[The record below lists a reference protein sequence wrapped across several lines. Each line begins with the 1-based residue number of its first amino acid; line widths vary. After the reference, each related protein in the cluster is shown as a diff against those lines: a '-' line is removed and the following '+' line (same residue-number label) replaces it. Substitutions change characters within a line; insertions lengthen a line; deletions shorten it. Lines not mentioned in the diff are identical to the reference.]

1 MRPRDMLR
9 SLAAVLLAAPS
20 SALYYAYDYN
30 GTAPLTADTGTFVA
44 APRFSVL
51 YGLQTDFNVTADLYV
66 YAGDVCEGLA
76 DDTPT
81 KEIAPPPPLHSI
93 ARRHRV
99 GHRWLTT
106 TSCCISLARI
116 LEQSTPGAASPA
128 PLRRAPCRHTHP
140 VSRSF
145 PTSTYICSLRAAC
158 VLALGEV
165 ARRNKRRLSYEHKL
179 SREWTSRERMQVEGE
194 DQKPFG
200 NARRSLSSLGLRAR
214 TTGAR

>member
-1 MRPRDMLR
+1 MAVQCCGEATSR
-9 SLAAVLLAAPS
+9 SALDEKLELVDRAERS
-20 SALYYAYDYN
+20 SAA
-30 GTAPLTADTGTFVA
+30 
-44 APRFSVL
+44 R
-51 YGLQTDFNVTADLYV
+51 
-66 YAGDVCEGLA
+66 VCG
-76 DDTPT
+76 
-81 KEIAPPPPLHSI
+81 LHSI

-99 GHRWLTT
+99 GPWHTT

-158 VLALGEV
+158 VLAPGDV
-165 ARRNKRRLSYEHKL
+165 ARRNKRRLSIQLKL
-179 SREWTSRERMQVEGE
+179 SREWTSRGDMQVEGE

-200 NARRSLSSLGLRAR
+200 NGSARRSLSSLGLRAHHQSAVSTAR
-214 TTGAR
+214 GPRRARAAARVVVVQPADAAATGGRRRAL